1 MYEILEGLNNLM
13 IQNIYIAPVI
23 AFITGV
29 LVAFSPCS
37 LSSLPLLILYVSKND
52 KKKALKNSIIYAIG
66 NTVTFVLLG
75 IIVSQ
80 LGKKINLMNKYVF
93 LIFGVLLIVT
103 ACYMMG
109 IIKLPNISFIN
120 NRNNNKNKTK
130 KSYLYLL
137 FIGMLSGIFNSSC
150 STPVLIGILTLA
162 TALSKFSI
170 SILLLF
176 FYGIG
181 NAIVQVIFGSFISLS
196 DKLVSSNKYQKI
208 GKIINVILTISILI
222 LGLYMLYLGF

>member
-13 IQNIYIAPVI
+13 IQNIYIAPLI
-23 AFITGV
+23 AFIAGV

-120 NRNNNKNKTK
+120 NINNNKTK

-196 DKLVSSNKYQKI
+196 DKLVSSDKYQKI